1 MAWASSPTSYSFHTN
16 KLPFK
21 MTTLMT
27 MLRTAFVLYLALQL
41 PGHALATEKTRWV
54 HGSWVNLRA
63 APSTKADAIDRLVVN
78 TEITLQSTQG
88 DWCEIT
94 TNDKSFRGF
103 LGCKFL
109 GDKPLTLAD
118 LGPDEYRANAP
129 RAFWLAP
136 SARRLMAAGVHFRN
150 TLLTE
155 RQREREEFRYENN
168 EPFDLNKQPGIIRYP
183 APEFEAM
190 KDLVKKGVIADQ
202 ENRPGSV
209 KWTDVI
215 QQLPNDNT
223 GSFQSQGLS
232 LYGYE
237 LSLARFA
244 TPKPVGP
251 SLFKRTTDLATR
263 SSTVENLS
271 AQFGIIERL
280 RILGGPK
287 WVHFRHDDPRVAG
300 FWDMG
305 SFELTLEKPVFE
317 YVIGRQGLAAAA
329 RWDNATEKHS
339 IDADEG
345 CSEGMSLAMRATA
358 PVPGYPKVK
367 DPLLWIVTPDP
378 LPYKKVSIKR
388 SAKRLPPPA
397 TDKPDW
403 QEYSL
408 ELIVIH
414 EIDLDNDGIA
424 DLSVWEGMSPRFGSE
439 VATRLVLANIAGE
452 WHLIEANSYTECT

>member
-1 MAWASSPTSYSFHTN
+1 MRR
-16 KLPFK
+16 
-21 MTTLMT
+21 
-27 MLRTAFVLYLALQL
+27 LRTALVLSLVLEL
-41 PGHALATEKTRWV
+41 PGHALATENSRWV
-54 HGSWVNLRA
+54 HGSWVNLRT
-63 APSTKADAIDRLVVN
+63 APSTKAEVIDRLVIN

-94 TNDKSFRGF
+94 INGKPLRGF

-109 GDKPLTLAD
+109 GEKPLTLAD

-136 SARRLMAAGVHFRN
+136 SARRLMAAGIHFRD

-155 RQREREEFRYENN
+155 RQRQREEFHFENN
-168 EPFDLNKQPGIIRYP
+168 EPFDIDKPPGIVRYP
-183 APEFEAM
+183 VPEFDAM
-190 KDLVKKGVIADQ
+190 KDLMRKGVIAAQ
-202 ENRPGSV
+202 ENRPGSM
-209 KWTDVI
+209 KWTELI
-215 QQLPNDNT
+215 QQLPNDSN
-223 GSFQSQGLS
+223 GSFQSQGLY
-232 LYGYE
+232 LYGYQV
-237 LSLARFA
+237 SLARFA

-263 SSTVENLS
+263 SAAIENLS

-287 WVHFRHDDPRVAG
+287 WVHQRHNDPGVAG

-305 SFELTLEKPVFE
+305 SFELTLDKPVFE
-317 YVIGRQGLAAAA
+317 YVIGRQGLAAAV
-329 RWDNATEKHS
+329 RWNNATEKHA

-345 CSEGMSLAMRATA
+345 CSEGINLAMRATT

-367 DPLLWIVTPDP
+367 DPLVWIFTPEP

-388 SAKRLPPPA
+388 SARRLPPPA

-403 QEYSL
+403 QEHSL

-439 VATRLVLANIAGE
+439 VGTRIVLANIAGE
-452 WHLIEANSYTECT
+452 WHLIEADSYSECT